1 MARPSNP
8 LADPVRVQMR
18 NGRLGIRFYPTGMIT
33 VAADREW
40 LPETWSPDSPAEVEA
55 ANAAAD
61 ALRQRFM
68 NHRAANG
75 VDTSGHHCIVTT
87 RDAVGAFIQSLV
99 TARTPSGTVN
109 TRRNQLGRMLVEPYG
124 EVPVER
130 LRDFAV
136 GVVHRL
142 NTEPKRN
149 GQPKQPRTIEGS
161 MAALAVFGAW
171 AADWYK
177 IVDPFDGK
185 LVSSLSSTTA
195 FREKSW
201 AMVHSEDPFED
212 ADAEESIDPD
222 KLPTFVGI
230 SGLVDAIVRRET
242 SRMAWHK
249 TEGRGGKGGPRLLG
263 LDVAVQLAES
273 PRFIACTGVRCCE
286 ALAVHTSHL
295 RLSTMELKV
304 RRQLDRYQM
313 WILGQD
319 PPLCPPKGGHHR
331 TVSIWPEYEEK
342 LAGLIK
348 YADEHTGGWLFAPSR
363 DQKWWADAYTKM
375 IDRARELLRIEYAE
389 LQVLREAPPRRDVF
403 DTGVHWLRHF
413 YASHALAPRSAGGL
427 EWSVPFVQSQLGHAS
442 CRTTELIYQHI
453 IQPERELARTTAH
466 IWPGL

>member
-1 MARPSNP
+1 
-8 LADPVRVQMR
+8 
-18 NGRLGIRFYPTGMIT
+18 
-33 VAADREW
+33 
-40 LPETWSPDSPAEVEA
+40 
-55 ANAAAD
+55 
-61 ALRQRFM
+61 M
-68 NHRAANG
+68 NHRAVNG
-75 VDTSGHHCIVTT
+75 VVTSGHRCIVTT
-87 RDAVGAFIQSLV
+87 RAAVGAFIQSLV
-99 TARTPSGTVN
+99 TARTPTGTVN

-149 GQPKQPRTIEGS
+149 GDPKQPKTIDGS

-201 AMVHSEDPFED
+201 AMVHSGDPFED

-286 ALAVHTSHL
+286 ALAVHTSHV

-331 TVSIWPEYEEK
+331 TVSI
-342 LAGLIK
+342 
-348 YADEHTGGWLFAPSR
+348 
-363 DQKWWADAYTKM
+363 
-375 IDRARELLRIEYAE
+375 
-389 LQVLREAPPRRDVF
+389 
-403 DTGVHWLRHF
+403 
-413 YASHALAPRSAGGL
+413 
-427 EWSVPFVQSQLGHAS
+427 
-442 CRTTELIYQHI
+442 
-453 IQPERELARTTAH
+453 
-466 IWPGL
+466 

>member
-161 MAALAVFGAW
+161 MAALGVFGAW
-171 AADWYK
+171 AAHWYK
-177 IVDPFDGK
+177 IVDPFEGK

-222 KLPTFVGI
+222 KLPTLLVSAVWSMRSSVARPVGWR
-230 SGLVDAIVRRET
+230 GTRRK
-242 SRMAWHK
+242 AAA
-249 TEGRGGKGGPRLLG
+249 GRVGRVFSASTWLCSL
-263 LDVAVQLAES
+263 
-273 PRFIACTGVRCCE
+273 RR
-286 ALAVHTSHL
+286 ALASSPAPVCGAA
-295 RLSTMELKV
+295 K
-304 RRQLDRYQM
+304 
-313 WILGQD
+313 
-319 PPLCPPKGGHHR
+319 PLLC
-331 TVSIWPEYEEK
+331 T
-342 LAGLIK
+342 
-348 YADEHTGGWLFAPSR
+348 
-363 DQKWWADAYTKM
+363 
-375 IDRARELLRIEYAE
+375 RA
-389 LQVLREAPPRRDVF
+389 
-403 DTGVHWLRHF
+403 T
-413 YASHALAPRSAGGL
+413 
-427 EWSVPFVQSQLGHAS
+427 
-442 CRTTELIYQHI
+442 
-453 IQPERELARTTAH
+453 
-466 IWPGL
+466 